1 MEKETKTYL
10 DLNSTSAKIQ
20 IVPNAMLMRS
30 VENLNSTSAKI
41 QIVAHS
47 TAKHPVILI

>member
-41 QIVAHS
+41 QIDQKTVANGII
-47 TAKHPVILI
+47 KNI